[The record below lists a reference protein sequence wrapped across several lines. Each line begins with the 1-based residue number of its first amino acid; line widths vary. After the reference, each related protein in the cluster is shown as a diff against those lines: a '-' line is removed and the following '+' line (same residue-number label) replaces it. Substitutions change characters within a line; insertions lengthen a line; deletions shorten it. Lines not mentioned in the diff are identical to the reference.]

1 MDVEL
6 TVDVDG
12 VSFDGLRGNEKLFGN
27 LLVAH
32 PLLQKG
38 QNLDF
43 TDLSLRIYNQAGI
56 GFSLIKDWSFDKTFA
71 KLRTRP
77 STGSGH
83 AQGHFDSITR
93 YPARGLE
100 SLDLARD
107 LEFIER
113 RKKAPIAIYFGAF
126 LSRNGSPGR
135 TRTADQVVNSHP
147 LYQLSY
153 RGKLQQKYSRKL
165 FECQ

>member
-27 LLVAH
+27 LLVAQ

-56 GFSLIKDWSFDKTFA
+56 GFSLIKDWSFGKTFA

-93 YPARGLE
+93 YPAGGLE
-100 SLDLARD
+100 
-107 LEFIER
+107 
-113 RKKAPIAIYFGAF
+113 RKRALVVPF

-135 TRTADQVVNSHP
+135 TPFGSAN
-147 LYQLSY
+147 LS
-153 RGKLQQKYSRKL
+153 
-165 FECQ
+165 